1 MIKVIQRKRKNGVYL
16 YLDIYYKRQRTT
28 KATGFKLTGNSST
41 DKRIMQQAEKAAALM
56 TIKLS
61 ENDFNLNSIKKNGQD
76 FLDFFSKLI
85 TDHPEH
91 KFKKYAL
98 LNLQK
103 FTYGKLLFSDMDE
116 DFWKRFKR
124 YMEMR
129 EFKPNTITHTLYI
142 LKFVLNQAVKN
153 KYIPSNPLKG
163 VRGKV
168 YQSDRRFLTFKEVA
182 KLRVTDCLENPE
194 IKDAFLFSCY
204 TGLRLSDIERL
215 TRADIRDGS
224 IRMIQK
230 KTKDLVTIPLNPDAL
245 ILLEERPG
253 TGRLFNLPNR
263 TVMSKVVRY
272 WTKSAGVE
280 DVTFHCARHTFATLA
295 LNANMRLE
303 VVSSVL
309 GHSDLKT
316 TKIYAKLLDA
326 AKKEDMKKFP
336 NFG

>member
-41 DKRIMQQAEKAAALM
+41 DKRIMQQAEKSAALM

-103 FTYGKLLFSDMDE
+103 FTYGKLLFHEIDE

-163 VRGKV
+163 VKGRV

-215 TRADIRDGS
+215 TRGDIRDGS
-224 IRMIQK
+224 IRIIQK

-245 ILLEERPG
+245 ILLEGRPD

>member
-28 KATGFKLTGNSST
+28 KATGFKLTGNSSV
-41 DKRIMQQAEKAAALM
+41 DKKIMQQAEKTAAMM
-56 TIKLS
+56 TLKLS
-61 ENDFNLNSIKKNGQD
+61 ENDFNLNSIKKNGQN

-85 TDHPEH
+85 ADHPEH

-103 FTYGKLLFSDMDE
+103 FTYGKLLFHEIDE
-116 DFWKRFKR
+116 EFWKRFKR
-124 YMEMR
+124 FMEMK
-129 EFKPNTITHTLYI
+129 ELKPNTITHTLYI

-163 VRGKV
+163 VKGKV

-182 KLRVTDCLENPE
+182 KLRATDCFENPE

-215 TRADIRDGS
+215 TRSDIREGS
-224 IRMIQK
+224 IRIIQK
-230 KTKDLVTIPLNPDAL
+230 KTKNLVTIPLGPDAL
-245 ILLEERPG
+245 NLLEGRPEA
-253 TGRLFNLPNR
+253 GRLFNLPNR
-263 TVMSKVVRY
+263 TVMSKIVRY
-272 WTKSAGVE
+272 WTRSAGIE

-316 TKIYAKLLDA
+316 TKIYARLLDE
-326 AKKEDMKKFP
+326 AKIEDMKKFP
-336 NFG
+336 SFE

>member
-41 DKRIMQQAEKAAALM
+41 DKRIMQQAEKAAARM

>member
-103 FTYGKLLFSDMDE
+103 FTYGKLLFHEIDE

-163 VRGKV
+163 VKGKV

-215 TRADIRDGS
+215 TRYDIRDGS

-245 ILLEERPG
+245 ILLEGRPA
-253 TGRLFNLPNR
+253 TGKLFDLPNR

-272 WTKSAGVE
+272 WTRSAGVE